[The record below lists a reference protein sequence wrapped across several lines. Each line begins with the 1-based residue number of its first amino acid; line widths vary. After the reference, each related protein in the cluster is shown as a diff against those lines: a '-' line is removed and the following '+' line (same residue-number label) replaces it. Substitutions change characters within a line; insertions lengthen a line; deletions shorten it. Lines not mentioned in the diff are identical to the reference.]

1 MSADKTSCLVTGA
14 RGFLG
19 KNLVAVLRRSGKEV
33 YRLGVRGS
41 DEPKSI
47 EVDLSK
53 DAPDLSGLKF
63 DEVYH
68 LAGLAHQV
76 PRNRKEK
83 ELFNS
88 VNHEGTKRLLVALE
102 KSKLPKTGI
111 LFLSS
116 VAVYGL
122 DKGEGICENHPRK
135 AEDPYGKSKKL
146 AEDALIRWAKEKKV
160 KYSIVRAPLLAGPN
174 PPGNLGAL
182 INGLKTGKYLRI
194 GGGFARRSM
203 VAADEL
209 AQFLPTVLKEG
220 GVSHLTDG
228 ENPRLRDIEEAVSL
242 KEGRSNP
249 FNLPMPLAFSL
260 ARICDFIQL
269 LTNKPMPLN
278 SQRLSKMTQSLT
290 FDDSLAR
297 DRLNWSS
304 SSVLKRMD
312 WVMSES

>member
-19 KNLVAVLRRSGKEV
+19 KNLVRALRRSGKEV
-33 YRLGVRGS
+33 YSLGVRGS
-41 DEPKSI
+41 NEPKSF

-76 PRNRKEK
+76 PRNRKQK
-83 ELFNS
+83 ELFDS
-88 VNHEGTKRLLVALE
+88 VNHVGTKRLLEALE
-102 KSKLPKTGI
+102 KSELPKSGI

-122 DKGEGICENHPRK
+122 EKGVGICENHPRK
-135 AEDPYGKSKKL
+135 AEDPYGKSKRL

-182 INGLKTGKYLRI
+182 INGLKTWKYLRI

-209 AQFLPTVLKEG
+209 AQFLPTVLKKG
-220 GVSHLTDG
+220 GVFHLTDG
-228 ENPRLRDIEEAVSL
+228 EHPRLRDIEEAVSSL
-242 KEGRSNP
+242 YGRSNP
-249 FNLPMPLAFSL
+249 FNLPMPLALSV
-260 ARICDFIQL
+260 ARIFDFIQI
-269 LTNKPMPLN
+269 LTNKTMPFN
-278 SQRLSKMTQSLT
+278 SQRLGKMTQSLT
-290 FDDSLAR
+290 FDDTFAR

-304 SSVLKRMD
+304 SSVLERMD

>member
-1 MSADKTSCLVTGA
+1 LSADKTCCLVTGA

-19 KNLVAVLRRSGKEV
+19 KHLVRVLRRSGKEV
-33 YRLGVRGS
+33 YSLGVHCS
-41 DEPKSI
+41 NEPKSI
-47 EVDLSK
+47 TVDLAK
-53 DAPDLSGLKF
+53 DTPDLSVFKF

-76 PRNRKEK
+76 PRNRKHK
-83 ELFNS
+83 ESFDF

-102 KSKLPKTGI
+102 KSQLPKSGI

-135 AEDPYGKSKKL
+135 AEDPYGKSKRL
-146 AEDALIRWAKEKKV
+146 AEDAFIRWAKEKKI
-160 KYSIVRAPLLAGPN
+160 KYSIVRAPLIAGPN
-174 PPGNLGAL
+174 APGNLGAL
-182 INGLKTGKYLRI
+182 INGIRTGRYFRI
-194 GGGFARRSM
+194 CGGFARRSM

-220 GVSHLTDG
+220 GVYHLTDG
-228 ENPRLRDIEEAVSL
+228 EHPRIRDIEEAVSL
-242 KEGRSNP
+242 NEGRSNP
-249 FNLPMPLAFSL
+249 FNLPMPLAFTL
-260 ARICDFIQL
+260 ARIFDFIQIF
-269 LTNKPMPLN
+269 TNKPLPFN
-278 SQRLSKMTQSLT
+278 SQMLSKMTQSLT

-312 WVMSES
+312 WD

>member
-1 MSADKTSCLVTGA
+1 MSTDKTSCLVTGA

-19 KNLVAVLRRSGKEV
+19 KNLVRALRRSGKEV
-33 YRLGVRGS
+33 YSLGVRGS
-41 DEPKSI
+41 NEPKSF

-76 PRNRKEK
+76 PRNRKQK
-83 ELFNS
+83 ELFDS
-88 VNHEGTKRLLVALE
+88 VNHVGTKRLLEALE
-102 KSKLPKTGI
+102 KSELPKSGI

-122 DKGEGICENHPRK
+122 EKGVGICENHPRK
-135 AEDPYGKSKKL
+135 AEDPYGKSKRL

-209 AQFLPTVLKEG
+209 AQFLPTVLKKG
-220 GVSHLTDG
+220 GVFHLTDG
-228 ENPRLRDIEEAVSL
+228 EHPRLRDIEEAVSSL
-242 KEGRSNP
+242 YGRSNP
-249 FNLPMPLAFSL
+249 FNLPMPLALSV
-260 ARICDFIQL
+260 ARIFDFIQI
-269 LTNKPMPLN
+269 LTNKTMPFN
-278 SQRLSKMTQSLT
+278 SQRLGKMTQSLT
-290 FDDSLAR
+290 FDDTFAR

-304 SSVLKRMD
+304 SSVLERMD